1 VFRPNLIVCLRT
13 CHSYIAVVTDFTPC
27 NSCFL
32 LSQARKRLKKR
43 GYCYEMLIREWS
55 LDNSVNIERPSQCTN
70 RHSDSSNII
79 DHLRVNI
86 ICERDA
92 CGRMRRRVRE
102 LGLELELV
110 VHSWSW

>member
-1 VFRPNLIVCLRT
+1 
-13 CHSYIAVVTDFTPC
+13 
-27 NSCFL
+27 
-32 LSQARKRLKKR
+32 
-43 GYCYEMLIREWS
+43 MLIREWR

-110 VHSWSW
+110 VHSWSWCSIVWACVLELEGMGTGTK